1 MDIRQ
6 NITLC
11 RIATAT
17 VLLWVAI
24 SLPLNAFA
32 RVDENSRSI
41 DPRLIEIVEQVMAK
55 TATAQEEKLRKD
67 GPNSVSDIQASALIN
82 AVNNVETSEYSKDA
96 QNIRDAILVF
106 DQVRSSTPDYTGPS
120 LSRIM
125 QLYAEQADL
134 LEANATTEQRLSS
147 IQNYIEKGSW
157 FEKYYALSLSAQL
170 HGENKQRQA
179 SLQNAQAAMALIPE
193 NQDKDLFVKYAKS
206 RTTSIIAQ
214 LHNLQGNTHLAISTS
229 LEYLRLTQGD
239 PDIESGIDLINN
251 LIFSH
256 SMSRDHDAMLYLSEQ
271 LLEIE
276 KSGSSTVPGLSEVR
290 VSQVMNST
298 GNFDSSL
305 NYANASLAKSTHPL
319 IILQAQTNK
328 AIALTGLGRVNEA
341 MRVIEDAQL
350 DLSPEY
356 LLTQETSRDRLYL
369 GFLLAQSQDTG
380 LATKLFNRQIDV
392 TSQKF
397 LANNSRDTTAVL
409 ADLENSRE
417 RQVEREVAAAREA
430 RLQEVTLEKERK
442 LNRALIGLTALFAM
456 ATIAAIFFARFRSK
470 MAEKL
475 KVKTQEAAS
484 AEKLKTEF
492 LGMISHEL
500 RTPLNAIIGISD
512 FLTQYHGDADT
523 RKKTSI
529 ILKGGNDLLSV
540 VESLTDMARIDADQM
555 SLDASDVDLAAAL
568 SRIPEPWLAK
578 AEAKG
583 LTFTHFID
591 PAITSHHID
600 HKRLIQCI
608 NVIVSNAVQFTQEGR
623 VHLHITA
630 ESNAV
635 GEVIGLSAV
644 VADTG
649 RGMTELVQSRL
660 FTPFMQADTS
670 RKRNHMGTG
679 LNLAIAYALAV
690 MMGGG
695 ITVVS
700 REGRGSEFKLSVKL
714 GPVSQETEL
723 HTPETKIVPKAE
735 PIQPPPAT
743 IKLGP
748 PILDTHVAP
757 KAPLIDLMK
766 PAVGTLGLHQAEGDV
781 SSAQLNSGFKILIV
795 DDMEPNRDI
804 LRLMLETK
812 GHHCDEAS
820 SGSAA
825 LRRLEENRY
834 DLMILDVHMSPMDGI
849 ETLKRIRSGRSDYSN
864 IPVVALTADSAPSI
878 NADCMAAGAD
888 LFLMK
893 PVRQG
898 ELLQALTYLHK
909 TTGVRFLAQTF
920 K

>member
-1 MDIRQ
+1 M
-6 NITLC
+6 T
-11 RIATAT
+11 
-17 VLLWVAI
+17 
-24 SLPLNAFA
+24 
-32 RVDENSRSI
+32 ENSPSI
-41 DPRLIEIVEQVMAK
+41 DPRLIEIVEIVKQRAGKK
-55 TATAQEEKLRKD
+55 TNVVALSSPVEANEGVKKVITA
-67 GPNSVSDIQASALIN
+67 IN
-82 AVNNVETSEYSKDA
+82 DVRASEYSKSPD
-96 QNIRDAILVF
+96 NIRAAISAYEQLPM
-106 DQVRSSTPDYTGPS
+106 TGEGPS
-120 LSRIM
+120 MSRVID
-125 QLYAEQADL
+125 LYARQAEMLADDASSEQQV
-134 LEANATTEQRLSS
+134 TS
-147 IQNYIEKGSW
+147 IKEFIEGGSW
-157 FEKYYALSLSAQL
+157 FERYFALSLSAQL
-170 HGENKQRQA
+170 LSENKQRQL
-179 SLQNAQAAMALIPE
+179 SLQYAQAAMAEIPE
-193 NQDKDLFVKYAKS
+193 NGDQDPYVRYAKGKI
-206 RTTSIIAQ
+206 TSVIAQ
-214 LHNLQGNTHLAISTS
+214 LHNLQGNTDLAILNS
-229 LEYLRLTQGD
+229 LEYLRLTEED
-239 PDIESGIDLINN
+239 PDVIAGIDLINN

-256 SMSRDHDAMLYLSEQ
+256 SMSRDHDALIYLSEQ
-271 LLEIE
+271 LLKIE
-276 KSGSSTVPGLSEVR
+276 KSGNSSVSGLSEFR
-290 VSQVMNST
+290 ISQVMNST
-298 GNFDSSL
+298 GNFGAGLS
-305 NYANASLAKSTHPL
+305 YANASLEKSTHPMVTR
-319 IILQAQTNK
+319 QAKTNK
-328 AIALTGLGRVNEA
+328 AIALMGLGRKAEA
-341 MRVIEDAQL
+341 LRVIEDAQI
-350 DLSPEY
+350 DLSPQH
-356 LLTQETSRDRLYL
+356 LLTEETSRDRLYL
-369 GFLLAQSQDTG
+369 GFLLAQTEDRG
-380 LATKLFNRQIDV
+380 LATKMFNRQIDV

-397 LANNSRDTTAVL
+397 LAINSRATTAML

-417 RQVEREVAAAREA
+417 RQVEREAAAAREA
-430 RLQEVTLEKERK
+430 HLHEVTIEKQRK

-456 ATIAAIFFARFRSK
+456 ATVAAIFFARFRSK

-475 KVKTQEAAS
+475 EVKTQEAAS

-555 SLDASDVDLAAAL
+555 SLDANDVDLAAAL
-568 SRIPEPWLAK
+568 SRIPEPWLEK

-608 NVIVSNAVQFTQEGR
+608 DVILSNAVQFTQEGR

-635 GEVIGLSAV
+635 GEVVGLNAV

-649 RGMTELVQSRL
+649 RGMTDLVQSRL

-723 HTPETKIVPKAE
+723 QTPETKIVPKAE
-735 PIQPPPAT
+735 PILPPPAT

-766 PAVGTLGLHQAEGDV
+766 PAVGTLGLHQAERDV
-781 SSAQLNSGFKILIV
+781 SSAPLESGFKILIV

-898 ELLQALTYLHK
+898 ELLQALAYLHK

-920 K
+920 N